1 MVGKEADWRRIGRD
15 RIGVARARIG
25 LLLGAGGVLGGA
37 WSAGALAALA
47 RMTGWQPRGADVI
60 LGTSAGAVL
69 AAVLAAGL
77 TTAEIL
83 PTVTEKVGGRAP
95 LADLVLETA
104 YRAAARRLRVL
115 PGSIGLA
122 ARALRERS
130 LFRLLCGLLPRGLV
144 ATTTIEEAIARV
156 VPRGWAPHPACWV
169 VACDYGTGDRVA
181 FGSPGAPMPALSRG
195 VAASCAI
202 PGFFS
207 PVGIGGR
214 WYVDGGVTSMSNAD
228 LLAGQGLDV
237 VVVLSPMSGRARTRG
252 WAPLNR
258 IMAMMR
264 AWSASR
270 PDAELTRLRRSGTA
284 AVVLEPTDV
293 DLEAIGPRL
302 MDARRA
308 ERVAG
313 LACETTVGQ
322 LERPAARRWMEALA
336 AAA

>member
-1 MVGKEADWRRIGRD
+1 M
-15 RIGVARARIG
+15 ARIG

-37 WSAGALAALA
+37 WSAGALTALS
-47 RMTGWQPRGADVI
+47 RITGWQPRQADVI

-77 TTAEIL
+77 TTAQIL
-83 PTVTEKVGGRAP
+83 PAAADEAGDRAP
-95 LADLVLETA
+95 LDDLVLE
-104 YRAAARRLRVL
+104 RAFRAQARWPRVL

-122 ARALRERS
+122 ARALRERA
-130 LFRLLCGLLPRGLV
+130 LLRFLCGLLPRGLV
-144 ATTTIEEAIARV
+144 ATTTIEAAVTRV
-156 VPRGWAPHPACWV
+156 VPTGWAPHPACWV

-181 FGSPGAPMPALSRG
+181 FGSPGAPRPPLSRG

-202 PGFFS
+202 PGLFS

-214 WYVDGGVTSMSNAD
+214 LYVDGGVTSMSNAD

-237 VVVLSPMSGRARTRG
+237 VVVLNPMSGRARTRG

-258 IMAMMR
+258 MMAAMR

-270 PDAELTRLRRSGTA
+270 LDAELARLRASGTSA
-284 AVVLEPTDV
+284 LVIEPTDV
-293 DLEAIGPRL
+293 DLDAIGPQV

-308 ERVAG
+308 RRVAR
-313 LACETTVGQ
+313 LACETTADQ
-322 LERPAARRWMEALA
+322 LRRLASGRWMDALA